1 MKLSVFRSA
10 PLLLLALLFAGCST
24 IDSRIKEKS
33 STFAVLDAPTQ
44 DKIRLGRVEV
54 GFSTDLVYIAL
65 GSPDERISKTSAGS
79 VDETWIYNS
88 YHQDYLG
95 SAHTG
100 YRRYVVIDP
109 KTRQP
114 MVFFEPV
121 YTPIYQDRVEER
133 IRIAFKAD
141 KVESIEQV
149 KR

>member
-1 MKLSVFRSA
+1 MHRSLFHA
-10 PLLLLALLFAGCST
+10 LALLALALFLSGCST

-33 STFAVLDAPTQ
+33 STFAALDAPTQ

-54 GFSTDLVYIAL
+54 GFTTDLVYIAL
-65 GSPDERISKTSAGS
+65 GSPDERLSKTTAGS
-79 VDETWIYNS
+79 MDETWIYNS

-109 KTRQP
+109 KTKQP
-114 MVFFEPV
+114 MVFFEPI

-133 IRIAFKAD
+133 IRIAFKNE